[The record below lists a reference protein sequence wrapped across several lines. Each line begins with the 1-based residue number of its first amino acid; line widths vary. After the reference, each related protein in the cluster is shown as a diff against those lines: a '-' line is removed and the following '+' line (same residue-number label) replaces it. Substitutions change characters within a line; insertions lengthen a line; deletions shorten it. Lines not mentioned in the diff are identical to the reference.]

1 MFSLHHW
8 FEALA
13 QSSLGHFTQTSQWA
27 FAVIEMV
34 HLIALAALGGSV
46 LLLDLRL
53 LGITLKGESAAVLSR
68 DLGRILLVSLSLM
81 ILSGIGLLSEEALK
95 CYYSP
100 AFRWKMALLAAAVV
114 FYFTV
119 HRRTVLRASAAANLP
134 QRVVAVIS
142 LLLWLGVGMAGRA
155 IGLI

>member
-1 MFSLHHW
+1 LLSAHHW
-8 FEALA
+8 FETLA
-13 QSSLGHFTQTSQWA
+13 QSSIGHFTQTSRWA
-27 FAVIEMV
+27 FAVIEMM
-34 HLIALAALGGSV
+34 HLLALAALGGSV

-53 LGITLKGESAAVLSR
+53 LGLTLKGESAAILSR
-68 DLGRILLVSLSLM
+68 DLGRILLISLLLM

-100 AFRWKMALLAAAVV
+100 AFRWKMALLATAVA

-119 HRRTVLRASAAANLP
+119 HRRTALRASGVVNLT
-134 QRVVAVIS
+134 QRVVAIVS
-142 LLLWLGVGMAGRA
+142 LLLWLGVGIAGRA